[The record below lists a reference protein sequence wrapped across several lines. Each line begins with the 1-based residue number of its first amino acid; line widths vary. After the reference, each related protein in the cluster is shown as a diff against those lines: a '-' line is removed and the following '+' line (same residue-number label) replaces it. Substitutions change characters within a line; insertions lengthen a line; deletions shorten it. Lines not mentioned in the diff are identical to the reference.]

1 CSSRSRHMRSKRDW
15 SSDVCSSDLHHERI
29 TMSFAEL
36 PPLLIQPGVIIFGL
50 LVITAGILLTMRRLL
65 WMNEALPTD
74 LFMTEC
80 EVNARSEERRVGE
93 GGRATRGRGD
103 ANAA

>member
-1 CSSRSRHMRSKRDW
+1 MHSLSESNNNETTSMTFS
-15 SSDVCSSDLHHERI
+15 
-29 TMSFAEL
+29 EL

-50 LVITAGILLTMRRLL
+50 LIIAAGILLTMRRLL

-80 EVNARSEERRVGE
+80 EVKDRKSVV
-93 GGRATRGRGD
+93 
-103 ANAA
+103 